1 MNGSIESTNRLTT
14 KPSHKNAYNNDT
26 LTVRQLP
33 IFPTDYLMHRLKPVD
48 TLHHASGT
56 WSIFRVDWE
65 EIESGGGGIASFF
78 ATVINGAS
86 TADW

>member
-33 IFPTDYLMHRLKPVD
+33 IFPTDYLMHRLKPVY

-56 WSIFRVDWE
+56 
-65 EIESGGGGIASFF
+65 
-78 ATVINGAS
+78 
-86 TADW
+86 

>member
-14 KPSHKNAYNNDT
+14 KPSHKNAYNNAYNNDT

-56 WSIFRVDWE
+56 
-65 EIESGGGGIASFF
+65 
-78 ATVINGAS
+78 
-86 TADW
+86 